1 MAINRKISPVGVDD
15 PIDKLQVALFNNLTW
30 STAVNGYESYHRVY
44 KIPSEKNGNG
54 LVPQRHVS
62 GNDYE
67 EVFGDDGFSA
77 TSFFLVDDR
86 EPVTDKVKSEVNI
99 IFQVNLEEAY
109 PGITTHRADE
119 EARKDVY
126 DVLYNRP
133 DIGKITSI
141 VKEIRN
147 VYEDLK
153 ITQVNFDDMQP
164 LHVFKITMDVH
175 HDMLNC

>member
-1 MAINRKISPVGVDD
+1 MAINRKISPVGIDD

-30 STAVNGYESYHRVY
+30 STAVNGYESYHGVY
-44 KIPSEKNGNG
+44 KNETDKGR
-54 LVPQRHVS
+54 VPERHVS

-67 EVFGDDGFSA
+67 EVFVNDGFSA

-86 EPVTDKVKSEVNI
+86 ETVNDKVKSEVNI
-99 IFQVNLEEAY
+99 IFQLNLKELY
-109 PGITTHRADE
+109 PLILHRADV

-126 DVLYNRP
+126 DVLYKRP

-141 VKEIRN
+141 TKGIRN

-175 HDMLNC
+175 HDMSTC